1 MEKVEEYGRWMM
13 AGQGR
18 GRGRGRGRGPPPSHR
33 KNEGISRNDTWTKD
47 LVDSQ
52 HKTVRDGAS
61 VHRARGGGSRGRSN
75 MPRDQRNYYHETE
88 QIGQKPSMKDN
99 SNRDII
105 PSTSQRPT
113 GASSFPMTTAALQVT
128 VGEQAKASSSKLSMP
143 RPVDDIRMGDSEGI
157 NESLI
162 IEMNPPRLLTSRQG
176 ERYNRDPADLPAP
189 DQESSPDAHDR
200 LVDLVSLALRL
211 KAHEQPP
218 EDQIMEEGRQDAG
231 FHLDISSAT
240 HLLHKLPSY
249 HHSRY
254 FPKQSCR
261 YLLFTVSYLFMA
273 TRIQFENSCEVGVF
287 SKLTNAYCLVAIGGS
302 ENFYS
307 AFEAELADV
316 IPVVKTSIAD
326 TRIIGRLCAGNK
338 NGLLLPHTTTDQEL
352 QHLRNS
358 LPDQVVVQRIE
369 ERLSALGNC
378 IACNDHVA
386 LTHTD
391 LDKETEELIADV
403 LGVEV
408 FRQTIAG
415 NILVGSYCTFSNRGG
430 LVHPHTSIEDL
441 DELSTLLQVPLVAGT
456 VNRGSDVIAS
466 GMTVND
472 WTAFCG
478 SDTTATELSVIES
491 VFKLRE
497 AQPSAIVDEMRKSL
511 IDTYI

>member
-1 MEKVEEYGRWMM
+1 MVNMLVSFFCSNLVESSSTCSILLPVSKLLLFRPNWYILKSK
-13 AGQGR
+13 A
-18 GRGRGRGRGPPPSHR
+18 
-33 KNEGISRNDTWTKD
+33 
-47 LVDSQ
+47 
-52 HKTVRDGAS
+52 
-61 VHRARGGGSRGRSN
+61 
-75 MPRDQRNYYHETE
+75 
-88 QIGQKPSMKDN
+88 KPS
-99 SNRDII
+99 
-105 PSTSQRPT
+105 
-113 GASSFPMTTAALQVT
+113 
-128 VGEQAKASSSKLSMP
+128 KLY
-143 RPVDDIRMGDSEGI
+143 
-157 NESLI
+157 SLI
-162 IEMNPPRLLTSRQG
+162 MHDQVEAKLGICIPHIEYMRFVMYLFEHNFNIRNMVALCCFPDSHSFT
-176 ERYNRDPADLPAP
+176 ADL
-189 DQESSPDAHDR
+189 
-200 LVDLVSLALRL
+200 
-211 KAHEQPP
+211 
-218 EDQIMEEGRQDAG
+218 
-231 FHLDISSAT
+231 
-240 HLLHKLPSY
+240 
-249 HHSRY
+249 
-254 FPKQSCR
+254 QSGYLGQR
-261 YLLFTVSYLFMA
+261 SLLFSIMA
-273 TRIQFENSCEVGVF
+273 TRLQFENNCEVGVF

-307 AFEAELADV
+307 VFESELADV
-316 IPVVKTSIAD
+316 IPVVKTSIGG

-352 QHLRNS
+352 QHLRNC

-391 LDKETEELIADV
+391 LDRETEEMIADV

-415 NILVGSYCTFSNRGG
+415 NILVGSYCAFSNRGG

-456 VNRGSDVIAS
+456 VNRGSEVIAA

-511 IDTYI
+511 IDSYVEVFFFWYTDLRGQTYMLCAH